1 MYCFFRVKPEI
12 TEFCMGEFI
21 PEVRMAT
28 KHITLTS
35 EEFLQLER
43 NLFGTVIK
51 LFYAFL
57 WQEKALTQDDTFLQP
72 SVNALGTFLLPLVNA
87 VGNNL
92 NDYTYSD
99 DMMQSGLKMYPGEN
113 WCNPVIPHAKW
124 HVETSIAL
132 TDFTFLSD
140 DLYHIFRKYKMQ

>member
-1 MYCFFRVKPEI
+1 
-12 TEFCMGEFI
+12 
-21 PEVRMAT
+21 MAT
-28 KHITLTS
+28 QHINLTS
-35 EEFLQLER
+35 EEFLQLEG
-43 NLFGTVIK
+43 NLFSTVIK

-57 WQEKALTQDDTFLQP
+57 WQEQALTQDDTFLQP

-92 NDYTYSD
+92 NGYSYSD
-99 DMMQSGLKMYPGEN
+99 AMMQSGLNMYPGEN

-140 DLYHIFRKYKMQ
+140 DLYRIFRKYTN